1 MTNIFKILNA
11 KLKSGNNK
19 AIGKVRDRLE
29 HARANAVKDRV
40 VAKSGLFDLSVNT
53 SCDVP
58 APAPAPVPA
67 PFTCE
72 HSQWP
77 SGNPGGFSPPP
88 FVPGPSRRPGE
99 SWSDFFNRGHEEV
112 GSPVGSPVE
121 SPHAWLL
128 SPAVS
133 QPSTAQ
139 KHFGAV
145 EWAVLIIQR
154 VWRCRVATEDL
165 ENDDLAE
172 GETWEEYHNRMRP
185 SPRWY
190 KPTSPASINGVSPES
205 PKYTCTEDLEDTP
218 FKSMNHRGETKALF
232 EERIAADAALAK
244 NPIFSVPTLAAA
256 LVIQRAYRAKASIG
270 IANDPRYA
278 VSFLARNPL
287 IRIAAVSIQSTWRGR
302 VVAKNIAAVAPE
314 DRRAAAS
321 ASLNIQRHWR
331 GRVAKNTAA
340 MLIKEQKKS
349 TAQLAVKGRSSRKR
363 KLAASS
369 FKDCRKR
376 VRNNA
381 LARDR
386 HAKRKRTQVQN
397 ARAAKRFRDF
407 IEYVRF
413 STSDTV
419 IEDFESEVL
428 NGGVIDDVRMDHADT
443 YESDSE

>member
-53 SCDVP
+53 SCD
-58 APAPAPVPA
+58 
-67 PFTCE
+67 
-72 HSQWP
+72 
-77 SGNPGGFSPPP
+77 
-88 FVPGPSRRPGE
+88 
-99 SWSDFFNRGHEEV
+99 
-112 GSPVGSPVE
+112 
-121 SPHAWLL
+121 
-128 SPAVS
+128 
-133 QPSTAQ
+133 
-139 KHFGAV
+139 
-145 EWAVLIIQR
+145 
-154 VWRCRVATEDL
+154 

-278 VSFLARNPL
+278 ASFLARNPL

-302 VVAKNIAAVAPE
+302 VVAKNIAAVAAAAPE

-349 TAQLAVKGRSSRKR
+349 TAQLAIKGRESRKR

>member
-11 KLKSGNNK
+11 KLNSGNNK

-40 VAKSGLFDLSVNT
+40 VVKSGTKFTGLSVNT

-58 APAPAPVPA
+58 APA
-67 PFTCE
+67 
-72 HSQWP
+72 
-77 SGNPGGFSPPP
+77 
-88 FVPGPSRRPGE
+88 
-99 SWSDFFNRGHEEV
+99 
-112 GSPVGSPVE
+112 
-121 SPHAWLL
+121 
-128 SPAVS
+128 
-133 QPSTAQ
+133 
-139 KHFGAV
+139 
-145 EWAVLIIQR
+145 
-154 VWRCRVATEDL
+154 
-165 ENDDLAE
+165 
-172 GETWEEYHNRMRP
+172 
-185 SPRWY
+185 
-190 KPTSPASINGVSPES
+190 
-205 PKYTCTEDLEDTP
+205 
-218 FKSMNHRGETKALF
+218 
-232 EERIAADAALAK
+232 
-244 NPIFSVPTLAAA
+244 AA
-256 LVIQRAYRAKASIG
+256 LVIQRAWRLHDASRRDDT
-270 IANDPRYA
+270 ANA
-278 VSFLARNPL
+278 VFLRSLANGTFVNKWQ
-287 IRIAAVSIQSTWRGR
+287 RIAASIVIQGIWRGSSSRKRAVIARGRDACARIVQMAIREYRFKMLRAKRAVQIPAAVILQCIWRGR
-302 VVAKNIAAVAPE
+302 A
-314 DRRAAAS
+314 
-321 ASLNIQRHWR
+321 
-331 GRVAKNTAA
+331 AKNTAA

-363 KLAASS
+363 KLVASS

-419 IEDFESEVL
+419 IEDFEFEVL